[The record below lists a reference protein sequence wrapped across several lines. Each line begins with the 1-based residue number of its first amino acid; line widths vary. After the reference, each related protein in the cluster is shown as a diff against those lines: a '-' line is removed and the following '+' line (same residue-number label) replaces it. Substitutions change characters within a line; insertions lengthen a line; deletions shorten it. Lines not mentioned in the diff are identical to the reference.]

1 MNDGSKAV
9 SKKLDELSQ
18 LKVLD
23 QACSVF
29 DIVGSQSLNHTHGSY
44 FGITR

>member
-1 MNDGSKAV
+1 MV
-9 SKKLDELSQ
+9 VVKLLVRSLMSCQ

-29 DIVGSQSLNHTHGSY
+29 DIVDFQYLNHTHGFY
-44 FGITR
+44 FGIT